1 VEFHFFKITK
11 ATSSPR
17 GICRRLLKQEVMQHF
32 RNKNRPKTKASRGSR
47 NILTSKITEEQL
59 MVMTKKMVTEMMEFR
74 GNNLQSLRR
83 RLTSQTATT
92 KERSRQD
99 NT

>member
-1 VEFHFFKITK
+1 
-11 ATSSPR
+11 
-17 GICRRLLKQEVMQHF
+17 M
-32 RNKNRPKTKASRGSR
+32 
-47 NILTSKITEEQL
+47 TSKITEEQL

-83 RLTSQTATT
+83 RLPSQTATT
-92 KERSRQD
+92 KERSRRD